1 MRRPVRRSNRRLTSQ
16 VSAQLLGEAIIERR
30 PDRIE
35 LRLDFPLTRR
45 GRRTSA
51 VEALQRA
58 TQVTAAHKQL
68 SLRGLLHYLWERA
81 GFNRWYPAMEGKR
94 SYGVVRK
101 YLLQACEE
109 IETKGLRLAERV
121 FMPEPFV
128 AERAAEIASG
138 HRAALAPLAR
148 ESHARCNLMVAIG
161 ELKTLVAAP
170 PLGHRVLLK
179 HLPDCPLFIDTNA
192 GERLKRVF
200 DRELM
205 AWASGQVKLVV
216 ACLIQARDERCY
228 VIDQLTVMMTN
239 PQWIPLEE
247 LCEAAL
253 VAKLVAEQRAFI
265 RPLRYDAADAA
276 RFPNFLLLDA
286 GGRAVALDV
295 LSAFA
300 SEADRAAK
308 LEAIGRREPRGWAWD
323 TARDVV
329 PPAFPVT
336 RASAAC

>member
-1 MRRPVRRSNRRLTSQ
+1 M
-16 VSAQLLGEAIIERR
+16 
-30 PDRIE
+30 
-35 LRLDFPLTRR
+35 
-45 GRRTSA
+45 
-51 VEALQRA
+51 
-58 TQVTAAHKQL
+58 TAAHKQL

-138 HRAALAPLAR
+138 HRAALALLAR

-161 ELKTLVAAP
+161 ELKTLVPAP

-308 LEAIGRREPRGWAWD
+308 LEAIGRREPSGWAWD

>member
-1 MRRPVRRSNRRLTSQ
+1 M
-16 VSAQLLGEAIIERR
+16 
-30 PDRIE
+30 
-35 LRLDFPLTRR
+35 
-45 GRRTSA
+45 
-51 VEALQRA
+51 
-58 TQVTAAHKQL
+58 TAAHKQL

-121 FMPEPFV
+121 FMPQPFV
-128 AERAAEIASG
+128 AERAAQTASG
-138 HRAALAPLAR
+138 HRAALALLAR
-148 ESHARCNLMVAIG
+148 KSNSRCNLMVAIG
-161 ELKTLVAAP
+161 ELKTLAPAP

-216 ACLIQARDERCY
+216 ACLIQARDDCCY
-228 VIDQLTVMMTN
+228 VIHELTVMMTN
-239 PQWIPLEE
+239 PQWIPLED
-247 LCEAAL
+247 LCEAAV
-253 VAKLVAEQRAFI
+253 VAKLVAERRAFI

-276 RFPNFLLLDA
+276 RFPNLLLLDA
-286 GGRAVALDV
+286 GGRAVALDM

-308 LEAIGRREPRGWAWD
+308 LEAIGRREPRGWVWD
-323 TARDVV
+323 TARDTV
-329 PPAFPVT
+329 PPAFPAT
-336 RASAAC
+336 RASVAC